1 MNDNKNKINTSTIT
15 IFWVTL
21 AFSILTILSIF
32 IMNKFEILISNY
44 FFFSLAII
52 LTCLG
57 ITLIVFA
64 KKAKITKI
72 SRAFFILTGSSAAGI
87 VIGII
92 LHNLI
97 YALFIK
103 IFGEGFWGAIDD
115 EPVFFIFAT
124 IICPIALLI
133 GIIGSIILISK
144 KKIII

>member
-52 LTCLG
+52 LTCLD

-103 IFGEGFWGAIDD
+103 IFGEGF
-115 EPVFFIFAT
+115 
-124 IICPIALLI
+124 
-133 GIIGSIILISK
+133 
-144 KKIII
+144 